1 MNDFKVISFLLARRG
16 DVIGATDEEL
26 IAALGLQGKGAPEQL
41 YRILQAYSN
50 SIEIF
55 GFKVERN
62 VLDGHWFLACTGD
75 VAGQAR
81 INPFQG
87 RTRLASTLVA
97 VLIATTCD
105 EGGATVEQVRR
116 IRKIKDVAPD
126 LKELEALGLV
136 KVKGDKISLT
146 ERVGY
151 YIDMAQFMRQFTDHV
166 NDTYK

>member
-1 MNDFKVISFLLARRG
+1 MNEFKVVSFMLARRG
-16 DVIGATDEEL
+16 DAIGATDEEL
-26 IAALGLQGKGAPEQL
+26 VAALGLQGKGDAEQL

-50 SIEIF
+50 SIGIF

-62 VLDGHWFLACTGD
+62 VLDGHWFLTCTGD

-87 RTRLASTLVA
+87 RTRLASSLVA

-105 EGGATVEQVRR
+105 DEGATVEQVRR
-116 IRKIKDVAPD
+116 IRKVKDVAPD
-126 LKELEALGLV
+126 LKELEALGLI
-136 KVKGDKISLT
+136 KVRGNKVSLT

-151 YIDMAQFMRQFTDHV
+151 YIDLAQFMRQFTDHV